1 MGSSDL
7 MPAPF
12 SPPPRLRR
20 YSPQGGEIQTPLWAA
35 VALATVLFAGRAMA
49 EELRPLCP
57 DRPSKG
63 TSACTV
69 DAGHIQVEADLA
81 DLTHDASRGVTTD
94 AWAFASPTLK
104 LGVTDSFD
112 IEANLA
118 PYVLIRTHDRT
129 SGARSTVSGIGDL
142 FLRAK
147 LNLAGNAG
155 GALGL
160 ALEPW
165 IKAPTAPLGV
175 GDGAW
180 EGGLLAPISYNLPK
194 GWSLGVTPEADVIAN
209 GSGSGRHLA
218 VALPVGLGHAVGPIA
233 ATLELWTSQDFD
245 PAGTTRQYSLDFA
258 AAWQPPRQ
266 PNLQLDG
273 GVHLGLNSATPDLQV
288 YVGVARRF

>member
-1 MGSSDL
+1 M
-7 MPAPF
+7 
-12 SPPPRLRR
+12 
-20 YSPQGGEIQTPLWAA
+20 
-35 VALATVLFAGRAMA
+35 ALAGAMVLFLGAGRAMA
-49 EELRPLCP
+49 EDLRPLCP

-69 DAGHIQVEADLA
+69 DAGHVQVEADLA
-81 DLTHDASRGVTTD
+81 NLTHDASGGVTSD
-94 AWAFASPTLK
+94 AWAFANPTLK

-155 GALGL
+155 GAFGL
-160 ALEPW
+160 ALEPYV
-165 IKAPTAPLGV
+165 KAPTAPSSV
-175 GDGAW
+175 GNGAW
-180 EGGLLAPISYNLPK
+180 EGGLLAPISYNLPM

-209 GSGSGRHLA
+209 ASGSGRHLA
-218 VALPVGLGHAVGPIA
+218 VALPVGLGHSLGPIA
-233 ATLELWTSQDFD
+233 ATVEVWTSQDFD

-273 GVHLGLNSATPDLQV
+273 GVNLGLNSATPGVQV

>member
-1 MGSSDL
+1 MRGSSFIS
-7 MPAPF
+7 AA
-12 SPPPRLRR
+12 R
-20 YSPQGGEIQTPLWAA
+20 GGVWSA
-35 VALATVLFAGRAMA
+35 VLAMVLFVGAGQARA
-49 EELRPLCP
+49 EGLRPLCP

-69 DAGHIQVEADLA
+69 DAGHVQVEADLA
-81 DLTHDASRGVTTD
+81 NLTHDASGGVTTD
-94 AWAFASPTLK
+94 VWVFANPTLK
-104 LGVTDSFD
+104 LGVTDAFD

-129 SGARSTVSGIGDL
+129 SGARTSQSGIGDL

-155 GALGL
+155 GAFGL
-160 ALEPW
+160 ALEPYV
-165 IKAPTAPLGV
+165 KAPTAPQGV

-180 EGGLLAPISYNLPK
+180 EGGLLAPVSYTLPM
-194 GWSLGVTPEADVIAN
+194 GWSLGLTPEADLIAN

-218 VALPVGLGHAVGPIA
+218 VALPVGLGHAIGPIA
-233 ATLELWTSQDFD
+233 ATFELWTSQDFD
-245 PAGTTRQYSLDFA
+245 PTRTTRQYSLDLA

-273 GVHLGLNSATPDLQV
+273 GVNLGLNSATPDVQV